1 MTKNRNGHFDH
12 RSKYDPHT
20 VAFWG
25 ASNVRRIVFRK
36 GELPVIFTI
45 GTSDRTLAG
54 FGDEIAKRNIG
65 HLIDVRSSPRSR
77 FAHFNAGQI
86 ERWCERAGVYY
97 RWAGDVLG
105 GRSEIDID
113 DDRYV
118 DALSVIVQAANREP
132 VAIFCAE
139 GAPHECHRNYEI
151 GATLLVR
158 FGVEPVNIRRDGS
171 DQRVTETLAFTK
183 PGLIPESIRGAV
195 MQRLAT
201 PQIHL
206 PF

>member
-1 MTKNRNGHFDH
+1 M
-12 RSKYDPHT
+12 
-20 VAFWG
+20 
-25 ASNVRRIVFRK
+25 
-36 GELPVIFTI
+36 IFTI

-54 FGDEIAKRNIG
+54 FGDELAKRNIR

-77 FAHFNAGQI
+77 FAHFNAGQMGP
-86 ERWCERAGVYY
+86 WCERIGTYY

-113 DDRYV
+113 DARYA
-118 DALSVIVQAANREP
+118 DALSLIVQAANREP

-139 GAPHECHRNYEI
+139 GDPRECHRSYEI
-151 GATLLVR
+151 AATLLVQ
-158 FGVEPVNIRRDGS
+158 FGVKAVNIRRDGS
-171 DQRVTETLAFTK
+171 DQSVTDTLAFTK
-183 PGLIPESIRGAV
+183 PGLIPKSIRSAV
-195 MQRLAT
+195 TQRLIT